1 MHLRLLLVPG
11 ARYCHVG
18 SDKERI
24 ARIKVYGVIG
34 HQSTEVGIQFKTFLG
49 YVCLNADIHV
59 A

>member
-34 HQSTEVGIQFKTFLG
+34 HQSTEVGLQFLG